1 MPITVQIPSSLRAEC
16 GGSSQLELRAA
27 TVHEALEVLQ
37 RTQPGLYQSVCD
49 ETGTLRKHMNL
60 FVNDSLLSRRD
71 GPQTELHSGDTLY
84 IMTAVSGG

>member
-1 MPITVQIPSSLRAEC
+1 MSITVQIPSSLRAEC
-16 GGSSQLELRAA
+16 GGYSQLKLHAS
-27 TVHEALEVLQ
+27 TVQEALEVLQ

-60 FVNDSLLSRRD
+60 FVNDSLLNRLD
-71 GPQTELHSGDTLY
+71 GPQTELRTGDTLF